1 MESPIVTSSSVGMQ
15 ILIYLLVILMLLI
28 SLTIHELG
36 HFTFA
41 KIFKVNVKEFSIGV
55 GPCLARRTTKQGMRV
70 SLRLIP
76 MVAYVMLDSSR
87 IRKLYEDEKENKD
100 YK

>member
-1 MESPIVTSSSVGMQ
+1 
-15 ILIYLLVILMLLI
+15 MLLI

-55 GPCLARRTTKQGMRV
+55 GPCLMRHTNKQGMRV
-70 SLRLIP
+70 SFRLIP
-76 MVAYVMLDSSR
+76 LMAYVMLDSTR
-87 IRKLYEDEKENKD
+87 IRKLYADEKDDKD

>member
-1 MESPIVTSSSVGMQ
+1 MGSPIVAASSVGMQ
-15 ILIYLLVILMLLI
+15 ILIYLLIILMLLI

-36 HFTFA
+36 HFAFA

-55 GPCLARRTTKQGMRV
+55 GPCLARHTTKRGMRV

-76 MVAYVMLDSSR
+76 LVAYVMLDSSH
-87 IRKLYEDEKENKD
+87 IKKLYADEKENKD